1 MKGRGPWMRA
11 GVVLLLAAVLA
22 GCAAGYSRTMGKSLG
37 RVERRD
43 WEGALSKLDKP
54 LGDTNMLLYRLEKGL
69 ILHYAGDYTGSNG
82 QFEKAEKLIDRHYT
96 RSISREVAALLTN
109 DAIRAY
115 SGEEFER
122 VLIHYYRAL
131 NYHYLGDHQGALV
144 ECRKANLR
152 LSDFAEAA
160 EYELSYENDA
170 FLQYLTGLLYEAG
183 GEVNDAYISYRDAV
197 KGYAAYEDAF
207 GLPPP
212 PTLAAD
218 LRRATAELGFEPEW
232 VELRERW
239 SLDPEA
245 SGDPPLGP
253 GTVTVFAETGFVG
266 RKGQSEINVPITKGG
281 KLKEVWTIS
290 DRAVRQYHYGY
301 RGKVEYWLRLA
312 LPVYEPAPSQVSGV
326 RLRAGDAEARGWL
339 VEDLDAIA
347 GRTLRDKED
356 VILRRTV
363 ARAVAKWLAKEAAE
377 EESEVL
383 GALLNLFG
391 VGTEAADTRSWLA
404 LPRTIWMARIRM
416 PPGTREVVLEFINAQ
431 GGVVDRHEFTGVEA
445 GGGHPV
451 FLSWRSFR

>member
-1 MKGRGPWMRA
+1 MKGRGSWMRA
-11 GVVLLLAAVLA
+11 GVVLLLAAVAA
-22 GCAAGYSRTMGKSLG
+22 GCAAGYSGAMGKSLASMQS
-37 RVERRD
+37 RD
-43 WEGALSKLDKP
+43 WEGALRKLDKP
-54 LGDTNMLLYRLEKGL
+54 VGDTNMLLYRLEKGL

-82 QFEKAEKLIDRHYT
+82 QFEQAEKLIDRHYT

-160 EYELSYENDA
+160 EYELSYANDA
-170 FLQYLTGLLYEAG
+170 FLQYLTGLFYEAG

-207 GLPPP
+207 GLAPPP
-212 PTLAAD
+212 PLAAD
-218 LRRATAELGFEPEW
+218 LRRATGELGFEPEW
-232 VELRERW
+232 TELRDRW
-239 SLDPEA
+239 KLDPEA
-245 SGDPPLGP
+245 SGAPPLAP
-253 GTVTVFAETGFVG
+253 RTVTVFAEAGFVG
-266 RKGQSEINVPITKGG
+266 RKGQSEINVPILEEGS
-281 KLKEVWTIS
+281 LKKVWTLS
-290 DRAVRQYHYGY
+290 DQAVRHYHYGY
-301 RGKVEYWLRLA
+301 EGKVEYWLRVA
-312 LPVYEPAPSQVSGV
+312 LPVYEQAPSDVSGV

-339 VEDLDAIA
+339 VQDLDAIA

-363 ARAVAKWLAKEAAE
+363 ARALAKWLAKEAAE

-383 GALLNLFG
+383 GALINLFG
-391 VGTEAADTRSWLA
+391 VGTEAADTRSWLS
-404 LPRTIWMARIRM
+404 LPRTIWMARIQM
-416 PPGTREVVLEFINAQ
+416 PPGTQEVALEFINAQ
-431 GGVVDRHEFTGVEA
+431 GGVVDRHEFTGVQVS
-445 GGGHPV
+445 GGHPV

>member
-1 MKGRGPWMRA
+1 M
-11 GVVLLLAAVLA
+11 
-22 GCAAGYSRTMGKSLG
+22 
-37 RVERRD
+37 ERRD
-43 WEGALSKLDKP
+43 WEGALRKLDKP

-69 ILHYAGDYTGSNG
+69 ILHYAGNYTGSNG

-160 EYELSYENDA
+160 EYELSYANDA
-170 FLQYLTGLLYEAG
+170 FMQYLTGLFYEAG
-183 GEVNDAYISYRDAV
+183 DEVNDAYISYRDAA

-207 GLPPP
+207 GLAPAAAPWP
-212 PTLAAD
+212 PTCAAPP
-218 LRRATAELGFEPEW
+218 AELGFEPEW
-232 VELRERW
+232 DGAAGALEA
-239 SLDPEA
+239 SIPEA
-245 SGDPPLGP
+245 SGAPPPGP
-253 GTVTVFAETGFVG
+253 GTVTVFAEAGFVG
-266 RKGQSEINVPITKGG
+266 RKGQNEINVPITGG
-281 KLKEVWTIS
+281 AAISRRSGRSPTGPSGTTITGT
-290 DRAVRQYHYGY
+290 RARWSTGCAWPCPCTS
-301 RGKVEYWLRLA
+301 R
-312 LPVYEPAPSQVSGV
+312 PPARSAGV
-326 RLRAGDAEARGWL
+326 RLRAGDVEARGWL
-339 VEDLDAIA
+339 VQDLDAIA

-363 ARAVAKWLAKEAAE
+363 ARAVAKWLATEAAE

-383 GALLNLFG
+383 GALINLFG
-391 VGTEAADTRSWLA
+391 VGTEAADTRSWLS

-416 PPGTREVVLEFINAQ
+416 PPGTQEVVLEFINAQ
-431 GGVVDRHEFTGVEA
+431 GGVVDRHEFTGVQA
-445 GGGHPV
+445 GGEHPV